1 MTDLK
6 SSVKKFGVGF
16 AIATAALMVPTAA
29 YAVGYVPEGNV
40 SVSQSTVAPGG
51 SATVTIAAG
60 SFTPSE
66 SVAFT
71 LEGENAA
78 GATLAVVS
86 PTVVNT
92 KAFTKAADAQGGVAV
107 TVTLPSDAS
116 GTYTLTGTGSTSGSI
131 ATATITVSSVTGGG
145 VDVLDNTS
153 ADNAL
158 WAWVAGGALVLVGG
172 AAATTVAVNRK
183 RESA

>member
-131 ATATITVSSVTGGG
+131 ATATITVSSTSGGTG
-145 VDVLDNTS
+145 VLENSS